1 MLEVRGVGVS
11 FGAREILH
19 DVSFVVDDSQTVALL
34 GPSGVGKS
42 TLLRVIAGLVDPDA
56 GGIFINSKDVSRIA
70 PHRRQVGLVFQDNAL
85 LPHLTVSG
93 NIAYGLRQKK
103 LPKKDRERRV
113 ADLLT
118 MMRIENLGDR
128 KVDTLSGGEA
138 KRVAV
143 ARTLAPDPHVV
154 LLDEPL
160 TGLDSEIYESV
171 IADLVVALKKSK
183 ASVVWVTHNLNEAN
197 RVASE
202 IIHL

>member
-1 MLEVRGVGVS
+1 MLEVRGVSVS
-11 FGAREILH
+11 FGAVEVLR
-19 DVSFVVDDSQTVALL
+19 DVSFMVNDAQTVALL

-42 TLLRVIAGLVDPDA
+42 TLLRVIAGLVDPDT
-56 GGIFINSKDVSRIA
+56 GGIFINAKDVSQIA
-70 PHRRQVGLVFQDNAL
+70 PHRREVGLVFQDNAL

-93 NIAYGLRQKK
+93 NIAYGLRQKR
-103 LPKKDRERRV
+103 LPRPDRARRV

-118 MMRIENLGDR
+118 MMRIENLRDR

-143 ARTLAPDPHVV
+143 ARTLAPEPHVV

-160 TGLDSEIYESV
+160 TGLDSAIYESV
-171 IADLVVALKKSK
+171 ITDLTAALKKSQ
-183 ASVVWVTHNLNEAN
+183 ASVVWVTHNLSEAK
-197 RVASE
+197 RVASD